1 MKKRVSLLL
10 IIFFVL
16 STILFAQATSTTGSG
31 DGSGIWTNIV
41 SFIIGIILPFIV
53 QALKPE
59 WFGEWLTKLIE
70 SKMEKK
76 NANIVTNSL
85 AFLCGKVSVYF
96 FEAIPDD
103 NDLIKQGVAKMK
115 EGLELI
121 KKGLA
126 SSKQ

>member
-10 IIFFVL
+10 IVFFVL
-16 STILFAQATSTTGSG
+16 STVLFAQATSTTENG
-31 DGSGIWTNIV
+31 GIWTNIV

-76 NANIVTNSL
+76 NANIVTNSM

-103 NDLIKQGVAKMK
+103 NDQIKQGVAKMK

-121 KKGLA
+121 KKGLT